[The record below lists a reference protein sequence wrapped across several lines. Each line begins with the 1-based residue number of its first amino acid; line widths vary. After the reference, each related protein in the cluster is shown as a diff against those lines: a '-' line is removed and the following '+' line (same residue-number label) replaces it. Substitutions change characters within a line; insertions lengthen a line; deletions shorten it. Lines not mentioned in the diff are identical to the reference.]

1 MGRSPQLTL
10 RNEGTVVVRRSQPYS
25 RMKHAL
31 LSAYGAKWAER
42 YLVMFTIYMDDSGS
56 APEHKMAVACG
67 IIVPAL
73 QITRLDAEWSNF
85 IAKEEIPDFHASE
98 CLARNARSAF
108 VAWNDERVRRVFARV
123 RQITFKYSIKG
134 FCIAIKKSDYEELV
148 TPEMKAAI
156 GESYFTWA
164 VSSVLGL
171 AHDWALQRSVPM
183 EYVFDN
189 AEKKVKREV
198 DDAMA
203 FVDIAFPGHFL
214 GHYSFRNRKEVPA
227 LQLVDL
233 FAWTCFQQACESRVR
248 KVIHPIAAESGNAY
262 ESAKGGEWRV
272 VQSLNREGIEKWVTE
287 NRDNPRTTEII
298 EFKRKRAEARKAGKH

>member
-1 MGRSPQLTL
+1 M
-10 RNEGTVVVRRSQPYS
+10 VRRSQPYS